1 MKGEYQGT
9 LVCRPRFTEQSEEQ
23 ELEKGKSG
31 NEPDPSKK
39 KEGHLRQLQDN
50 VIIPGIATIDLM
62 VEFREFPWTQ
72 DAMLTVGR
80 RDQLLMGYLAK
91 NSLIEGAL
99 LKQWQD
105 DQELHHRAMLS
116 LAVYE
121 IFTPEEERIWMDE
134 YIKQREAE

>member
-39 KEGHLRQLQDN
+39 KKEEHLRQLQDN
-50 VIIPGIATIDLM
+50 VIIPGTATIALM
-62 VEFREFPWTQ
+62 VEFREFPWTH

-80 RDQLLMGYLAK
+80 SDQLLTG
-91 NSLIEGAL
+91 
-99 LKQWQD
+99 
-105 DQELHHRAMLS
+105 
-116 LAVYE
+116 
-121 IFTPEEERIWMDE
+121 
-134 YIKQREAE
+134 

>member
-39 KEGHLRQLQDN
+39 KKEEHLRQLQDN
-50 VIIPGIATIDLM
+50 VIIPGTATIALM

-80 RDQLLMGYLAK
+80 RDNLLMGYLAK
-91 NSLIEGAL
+91 NLLIDGPV

-105 DQELHHRAMLS
+105 DQELHHRAVLS

-121 IFTPEEERIWMDE
+121 TYTPEGERIGMVE
-134 YIKQREAE
+134 